1 MKRLSV
7 CVTAFLLL
15 AAMATTSL
23 AQQTCS
29 RCCRPICNNNAY
41 TCQTYSGSMY
51 QPGAMMMSG
60 QTVMNGQVVSGGQM
74 QPQTFVS
81 GQPVTG
87 GQVVMTPQVQGNIP
101 MNTVAMQPTSSG
113 NYVSMMPGN
122 QFGGYSGGGGGGLAQ
137 SKAQR
142 AASMRMKG
150 HVGGGLGGAR
160 YEGVGWS
167 TVSAQSAIQ
176 SCCYWGRR
184 PVAEV
189 GVARGADGWYA
200 CVLYR

>member
-7 CVTAFLLL
+7 FVTALMLL
-15 AAMATTSL
+15 ATTATTAL
-23 AQQTCS
+23 AQQYCS
-29 RCCRPICNNNAY
+29 RCCRPMCNNNAY
-41 TCQTYSGSMY
+41 ACQPAYGSMM
-51 QPGAMMMSG
+51 QSGTMMMSG
-60 QTVMNGQVVSGGQM
+60 QPVMNGQVVVDGQM
-74 QPQTFVS
+74 QTPSIVNS
-81 GQPVTG
+81 QPVTG
-87 GQVVMTPQVQGNIP
+87 GQVIMAPQTTVGMPP
-101 MNTVAMQPTSSG
+101 MPGGS
-113 NYVSMMPGN
+113 YVSTMPGN
-122 QFGGYSGGGGGGLAQ
+122 QFGGYSGGGSGLAQ

-142 AASMRMKG
+142 AASMGTKG

-189 GVARGADGWYA
+189 GVARGSDGWYA